1 VRVDSRVEQ
10 TLRPR
15 EYVATR
21 WLLSCRGILPRE
33 PDGAACRI
41 LDARACG
48 DDRIASWRRQRPDGT
63 AGLALDLWS
72 ALPMSEPDTRM

>member
-1 VRVDSRVEQ
+1 MRVDSRVEQ

-15 EYVATR
+15 ECVATR
-21 WLLSCRGILPRE
+21 WLLSCRGILPCE
-33 PDGAACRI
+33 PDGAAYRI

-48 DDRIASWRRQRPDGT
+48 DGRIASWRGQRSDGT

-72 ALPMSEPDTRM
+72 ALPMSEPDTPM